1 MKKFMIPGA
10 AAVATAALSLL
21 LGGGVAN
28 AQEAAQAPAPVQVP
42 AIHVVDALDSAI
54 KDAPASPAVPASDVL
69 TFLSTPSTCWVVT
82 SCLPR
87 TSPRRAFPLW

>member
-1 MKKFMIPGA
+1 MKFMIPGA

-42 AIHVVDALDSAI
+42 AF
-54 KDAPASPAVPASDVL
+54 
-69 TFLSTPSTCWVVT
+69 TW
-82 SCLPR
+82 
-87 TSPRRAFPLW
+87 

>member
-54 KDAPASPAVPASDVL
+54 KDAPQARLSLQA
-69 TFLSTPSTCWVVT
+69 TFLPSCPTPSTCWVVT